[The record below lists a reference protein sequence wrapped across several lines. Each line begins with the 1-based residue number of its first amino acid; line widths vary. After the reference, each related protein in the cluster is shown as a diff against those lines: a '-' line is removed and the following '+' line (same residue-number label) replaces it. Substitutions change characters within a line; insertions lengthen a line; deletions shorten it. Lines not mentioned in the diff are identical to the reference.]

1 MHKIKYTSITI
12 TMDTIIAQIQESLS
26 GTNNNNDNSALLQ
39 NQQSIQQQI
48 NDILQ
53 DSSIIC
59 GPSCQQKKITKEL
72 KQKYLDAQTN
82 LRTAPD
88 QLRQA
93 EKNFYVYTVGETGYN
108 DILEKELIEKAEKI
122 GKQLTDLFNS
132 ELTNAKTMNSYLKTA
147 TINSQY
153 TVDLLNTYLAK
164 NKDLTEQLKESQS
177 DIVTNDRKTYY
188 ESEAID
194 NLELWYVLF
203 WRAFY
208 LLYIFLLIIL
218 ITTGK
223 YGYAV
228 AAGIILFFYPYYI
241 NPLVKWLYGTI
252 TGLINKWPSNIYNN
266 L

>member
-1 MHKIKYTSITI
+1 
-12 TMDTIIAQIQESLS
+12 MDTLIASLEESLS
-26 GTNNNNDNSALLQ
+26 ETNNNNDDSSALLQ
-39 NQQSIQQQI
+39 NQQSIEQQI

-59 GPSCQQKKITKEL
+59 GPSCQEKKISEEL

-82 LRTAPD
+82 LTTAPT
-88 QLRQA
+88 QFEQA
-93 EKNFYVYTVGETGYN
+93 RMNYYVYTVGETGYN
-108 DILEKELIEKAEKI
+108 QILEEELIEKSKKI
-122 GKQLTDLFNS
+122 VKQLTDLFNS
-132 ELTNAKTMNSYLKTA
+132 EITNAKTMNSYLNNA
-147 TINSQY
+147 SINSQY
-153 TVDLLNTYLAK
+153 TIDLLNTYLAK
-164 NKDLTEQLKESQS
+164 NKDLTNQLRESQS

-208 LLYIFLLIIL
+208 LLYIILLITL

-228 AAGIILFFYPYYI
+228 GSGIVLFFYPYYI
-241 NPLVKWLYGTI
+241 NPLVKWLYSTI